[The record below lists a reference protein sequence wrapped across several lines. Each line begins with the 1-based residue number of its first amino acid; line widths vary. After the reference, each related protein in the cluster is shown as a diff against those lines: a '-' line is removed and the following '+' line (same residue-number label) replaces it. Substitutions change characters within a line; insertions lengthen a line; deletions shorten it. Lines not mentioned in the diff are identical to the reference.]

1 MLIDIYGKQYHVEDH
16 EFPKKIIEK
25 YCNIDIVDGLNVLER
40 VIALIEDLLDHLH
53 LTTVLHV
60 NPTHGGFTVANVKTG
75 VNITYFSIQ
84 DQHTHYFQRNNK
96 QQILVNNLENCP
108 KSIQTV
114 AQLISKYHDSVIIY
128 KDNDY
133 VVITKHKIGN
143 NFYTL
148 SETDYLVYISHNL
161 NSQFHKHYHY
171 FLKEK
176 VFTWDNL
183 INLCIM
189 VKNAGDTWKY
199 VLEQNKDMFDR
210 YTILDTGSTDDTVK
224 IAKMV
229 YADKRGHVYE
239 EPFIN
244 FRDSRNRLLDLA
256 GTKCKFTIMLDDT
269 YIVRGD
275 VRKFLTTVRGNRNAT
290 SFSFFVKSHDVE
302 YMSNRV
308 VDTKYGLRYM
318 YKIHEVIQMKN
329 NKNFVIPNDDAY
341 IEDINSDY
349 MQTRTKERKL
359 FDLNLLFEELEEN
372 PEDPRTYYYIAQ
384 TYHCLGDMEKCFEWH
399 MKRANHKND
408 GFLQEKIDSIFEA
421 GRLANFQL
429 NKPWDMCMQ
438 LYLRAYNLD
447 HTRPEG
453 MYFIGIHNYLQN
465 DFKTAYKYFKT
476 AFEIGFPRNSQFNL
490 RPTLTYHYNPKFLSK
505 ICYLLNDFILGKKAS
520 TLFLENND
528 MKDESY
534 QEMVSWYNI
543 YDKLTRFPLIQTIIT
558 PSKKI
563 LCFVA
568 DGGFNKWSGQNIYT
582 TGVGGSE
589 TYIIEM
595 ARNIALTNK
604 YEVYVFCNCESP
616 CVIDNVTYLHLD
628 NYYQF
633 INTTRVEHVIVS
645 RFTEYVPLSLKGHS
659 ENVHIVLHDL
669 GPSGCIIPIDNK
681 LKNIFCLTEWH
692 VNYFLQSFPQFD
704 KITKHLYYGVDTQRF
719 KPKEKTKLKFI
730 YSSFANRG
738 LLILL
743 KLWPQIYAR
752 NKDVT
757 LHIYCDV
764 NNEWVNCNYK
774 DMMIEIRELLELYK
788 TKPHNLNIHYH
799 GWVTKKELSEGW
811 QTADIWFYPCIF
823 AETFCLTAL
832 ESSITKTLI
841 VSNDLAA
848 LQNTVGNRGIVI
860 PGDPTT
866 ESWQNSALEKLY
878 PILDGDIEAVNNKN
892 KLIEKAYAWASELTW
907 NAQSLKLLNHIENC

>member
-1 MLIDIYGKQYHVEDH
+1 MIIDIYGKNYHVEEN
-16 EFPKKIIEK
+16 EFSKKIIEK
-25 YCNIDIVDGLNVLER
+25 YCNIDIIDGLNVLER
-40 VIALIEDLLDHLH
+40 IVAFIDDVIEQLQLNK
-53 LTTVLHV
+53 VLHV
-60 NPTHGGFTVANVKTG
+60 NPTHGGFVALNVKNGDNLTFCSNNHN
-75 VNITYFSIQ
+75 VSINDKNI
-84 DQHTHYFQRNNK
+84 
-96 QQILVNNLENCP
+96 LNL
-108 KSIQTV
+108 KSLDELSPTIQTV
-114 AQLISKYHDSVIIY
+114 ANLVTKSNDSTIIF

-133 VVITKHKIGN
+133 VVITKQKIGN

-148 SETDYLVYISHNL
+148 SNTEYIVYVSHNIS
-161 NSQFHKHYHY
+161 NQF
-171 FLKEK
+171 EK
-176 VFTWDNL
+176 CYNYCIKDKVLSWDNL

-210 YTILDTGSTDDTVK
+210 YTILDTGSTDDTVNTVK
-224 IAKMV
+224 TV
-229 YADKRGHVYE
+229 YADKRGEIYE

-244 FRDSRNRLLDLA
+244 FKDSRNRLLDLA

-269 YIVRGD
+269 YIVRGNI
-275 VRKFLTTVRGNRNAT
+275 RQFLTTVRANRNAT

-308 VDTKYGLRYM
+308 LDTKYGLRYI

-329 NKNFVIPNDDAY
+329 NKNFVIPIDDAH

-359 FDLNLLFEELEEN
+359 LDLKLLFEELEEN
-372 PEDPRTYYYIAQ
+372 PDDPRTYYYIAQ
-384 TYHCLGDMEKCFEWH
+384 TYHCLGDMQQCYEWH

-429 NKPWDMCMQ
+429 NKPWDLCMQ
-438 LYLRAYNLD
+438 LYLRAFNLD
-447 HTRPEG
+447 QTRPEG
-453 MYFIGIHNYLQN
+453 MYFIGIHYYLQN
-465 DFKTAYKYFKT
+465 DYKTAYKYFKT

-520 TLFLENND
+520 TLFLQNND
-528 MKDESY
+528 NTVESY
-534 QEMVSWYNI
+534 SEMVSWYNI
-543 YDKLTRFPLIQTIIT
+543 YDKLTRFPVMTTAIVPT
-558 PSKKI
+558 KKI

-568 DGGFNKWSGQNIYT
+568 DGGFNKWDGQNIYT

-595 ARNIALTNK
+595 ARNIALSNK
-604 YEVYVFCNCESP
+604 YDVYVFCNCESP

-628 NYYQF
+628 HYYQF
-633 INTTRVEHVIVS
+633 INTTQVEHVIVS

-659 ENVHIVLHDL
+659 SNVHIVLHDL
-669 GPSGCIIPIDNK
+669 GPSGCVIPIDNK
-681 LKNIFCLTEWH
+681 LKNIFCLTKWH

-743 KLWPQIYAR
+743 KMWPQIYAR
-752 NKDVT
+752 NNDAT

-764 NNEWVNCNYK
+764 NNEWVNNNYK
-774 DMMIEIRELLELYK
+774 DMMIEIRKLLDEYK
-788 TKPHNLNIHYH
+788 TKPNNFNIYYH

-811 QTADIWFYPCIF
+811 ETADIWFYPCIF

-841 VSNDLAA
+841 VCNDLAA
-848 LQNTVGNRGIVI
+848 LQNTVSDRGIVI

-866 ESWQNSALEKLY
+866 ETWQNNALEKLFS
-878 PILDGDIEAVNNKN
+878 ILDGHTDALNLKN
-892 KLIEKAYAWASELTW
+892 QLVEKAYSWASALTW
-907 NAQSLKLLNHIENC
+907 NAQSLKLLNEIENC